1 MVSTMACAVEIVEC
15 LYNITCQKEN
25 RPALDYFSAMMRNA
39 ELGKMLYSESFSSPR
54 KIQNVKRAQDSELQV
69 TRKTNP
75 KHKILDAN
83 RTPKSLLQVNNA
95 GHKSDVVMLATLSKN
110 D

>member
-1 MVSTMACAVEIVEC
+1 MSKRKPACSGLFFGNDAQRRTWQ
-15 LYNITCQKEN
+15 N
-25 RPALDYFSAMMRNA
+25 ALPVKVFLARA
-39 ELGKMLYSESFSSPR
+39 RFRISSVR
-54 KIQNVKRAQDSELQV
+54 KIQNFRSHEKQ
-69 TRKTNP
+69 KP

>member
-1 MVSTMACAVEIVEC
+1 LFLVYILAFYLAYILAFYVTFFLAYILAFYVACYVAYILAVYLAHFGSLSG
-15 LYNITCQKEN
+15 LY
-25 RPALDYFSAMMRNA
+25 
-39 ELGKMLYSESFSSPR
+39 
-54 KIQNVKRAQDSELQV
+54 KIQNFRSHEKQ
-69 TRKTNP
+69 KP